1 MIAPRNPDEPE
12 PFEVHIHGAVADFFR
27 PGGALSLGWEKE
39 LGNFEERPQ
48 QAQMASAIAVAVE
61 EGKHLAVE
69 AGTGVGKSFAYLV
82 PAILAA
88 LESKSQAVISTHT
101 ISLQEQLIKKDIP
114 FLQRH
119 LGRDFK
125 AVLAKGR
132 GNYLCLRRLARAEGF
147 SGDLFPTSQMRELD
161 RVKVWA
167 QETGDGTLQELSP
180 EPPHD
185 VWSAVNVEQGN
196 CMGQRCPEFKRCF
209 LMLARARMRDAALV
223 VVNHHLFFSDLAM
236 KAAGGGLLPEAPVC
250 VLDEAHQIENA
261 ASDHL
266 GIRLSQYSF
275 EHWLRRLF
283 VPESGKGLLVVL
295 RKGEAQNMAVAVRT
309 AIDEMFG
316 QIRDATKI
324 AAGTK
329 SRETVREPLAIEVS
343 APDLIRRLCHQIHE
357 IHNELTDLDVRAEL
371 MAAKRRGGELALAL
385 DAFLKQSQ
393 PDSVYWVELEGARR
407 KQIVLYS
414 APIEV
419 GPVLEEE
426 LFAKVRTVVMTSA
439 TLAVNG
445 ELSYFKKRIGAG
457 SADESV
463 FGSPFDFARQMKIFL
478 PRKMPEPN
486 SPDFVAA
493 AARAVCHLVDLTKGS
508 AFVLCTSGSFLRDLV
523 ERVRPHCDER
533 GYPVLSQ
540 GGGMPRHAMLEKFK
554 SNVGS
559 VLFGLDSFWMGVDVR
574 GEALS
579 NVIITRLPFAVPDE
593 PVVAAR
599 MERIKDRGGDP
610 FKELSLPEAVLK
622 FRQGVGRL
630 IRSRTDTGIIAILDP
645 RFQKKWYGRYFR
657 RALPECEIEFIG
669 PDDGR
674 SDGDF
679 Q

>member
-12 PFEVHIHGAVADFFR
+12 PFEVHIGDAVAEFFR
-27 PGGALSLGWEKE
+27 PGGNLSQGWERE
-39 LGNFEERPQ
+39 QGDFEERPQ
-48 QAQMASAIAVAVE
+48 QAQMASAIASAIE
-61 EGKHLAVE
+61 NGKHLAVE

-88 LESKSQAVISTHT
+88 LESKTHSVVSTHT
-101 ISLQEQLIKKDIP
+101 ISLQEQLFKKDIP

-119 LGRDFK
+119 LGRGFK

-147 SGDLFPTSQMRELD
+147 GGDLFPTAQMKELE
-161 RVKVWA
+161 RLKAWA
-167 QETGDGTLQELSP
+167 GQTTDGTLQDLEVQPSH
-180 EPPHD
+180 E

-196 CMGQRCPEFKRCF
+196 CMGQRCPEFKRCP
-209 LMLARARMRDAALV
+209 LMRDRAAMRDAAVV

-236 KAAGGGLLPEAPVC
+236 RQAGGALLPDAPVC
-250 VLDEAHQIENA
+250 ILDEAHQLESA

-283 VPESGKGLLVVL
+283 VPESGRGLLVAL
-295 RKGEAQNMAVAVRT
+295 RQGDAQNTAVAVRGAVDELFERIRAAA
-309 AIDEMFG
+309 AIAPG
-316 QIRDATKI
+316 
-324 AAGTK
+324 K
-329 SRETVREPLAIEVS
+329 SQQTVRAPLAIETN
-343 APDLIRRLCHQIHE
+343 APEQIRRLCQQIRE
-357 IHNELTDLDVRAEL
+357 IHDGLEDLDVRAEL
-371 MAAKRRGGELALAL
+371 NAARRRGGELALAL

-393 PDSVYWVELEGARR
+393 PDSVYWIAIEGTRR
-407 KQIVLYS
+407 RQTVLYS

-439 TLAVNG
+439 TLAVDG
-445 ELSYFKKRIGAG
+445 ELSYFKKRLGAG

-463 FGSPFDFARQMKIFL
+463 FGSPFDYARQMTVYL
-478 PRKMPEPN
+478 PRRMPEPN
-486 SPDFVAA
+486 APDFAEA
-493 AARAVCHLVDLTKGS
+493 SARAICRLVDLTKGR
-508 AFVLCTSGSFLRDLV
+508 AFVLCTSSSFLRDVVARV
-523 ERVRPHCDER
+523 EPHCAER
-533 GYPVLSQ
+533 GYPVLAQ
-540 GGGMPRHAMLEKFK
+540 GGGMPRHLMLETFK
-554 SNVGS
+554 DRVGS

-599 MERIKDRGGDP
+599 LERIKQRGGDP

-630 IRSRTDTGIIAILDP
+630 IRSRTDSGIVAILDP
-645 RFQKKWYGRYFR
+645 RFQQKWYGRFFR
-657 RALPECEIEFIG
+657 KALPECSVEFIEEEG
-669 PDDGR
+669 
-674 SDGDF
+674 
-679 Q
+679 